1 MTLEELEKA
10 LRAADRAAATGNAGA
25 AKDAKILAAEYV
37 NRKSRTTQPL
47 PRIEP
52 PPEMPMGEQFM
63 RGAGITARGALPVA
77 IGAMAGAPAGPAGM
91 IAGGLAVP
99 AAEALTQAAN
109 VVLPQNYQIPSP
121 AGAVENL
128 MTMAGLPVPQTT
140 GERAL
145 QAASGAL
152 TGTASQ
158 LGPLSTL
165 ARTAATPTARETA
178 GLLATAPGRQLAA
191 SAPAAAA
198 GEAVTQETQNPWYG
212 MATSALA
219 GAPFGVGARAPQE
232 APTREMLQ
240 NISRQRFT
248 AAREAGIQFDPEKFG
263 QRMSSVEQSLRAE
276 GYTPTGYPALTSV
289 FNELKNTGMPKDF
302 TELNALRKM
311 IMNAQASQNPAE
323 RRLSTVLKDEFDDY
337 VLSAPQGDVVGAG
350 TKAGAEAWREG
361 RNVYSRLMKS
371 EVFEKMLEDA
381 QLDVSKFTQSG
392 TENSLAQQ
400 LRQLAKNPKRMRM
413 FTKDE
418 QEAIKKA
425 AKGGTT
431 QNLLKFYGRFSPTS
445 SVGAIFGG
453 GASVYEPTIGV
464 PFTLGAMGARV
475 GATKMR
481 ERSIEDLA
489 AQMRAGMPLQGGPNI
504 APGLTGARGLLSP
517 LYTPYTIQ
525 LEEGG
530 VGGL

>member
-1 MTLEELEKA
+1 MDVRMPDGTIIRNVPPGTTKQQLLEKYSRMSGA
-10 LRAADRAAATGNAGA
+10 SAQAASPTA
-25 AKDAKILAAEYV
+25 
-37 NRKSRTTQPL
+37 P
-47 PRIEP
+47 PMIEP
-52 PPEMPMGEQFM
+52 PPETPMSEQFM

-77 IGAMAGAPAGPAGM
+77 LGAMAGAPAGPAGM

-109 VVLPQNYQIPSP
+109 VMLPQGYQIPSP

-178 GLLATAPGRQLAA
+178 GLLAAAPGRQLAA

-198 GEAVTQETQNPWYG
+198 GEAVTQETGSPWYG
-212 MATSALA
+212 MATAALT
-219 GAPFGVGARAPQE
+219 GAPFGVGARAPQQGPAKNMLEDLASQKFEE
-232 APTREMLQ
+232 A
-240 NISRQRFT
+240 RQ
-248 AAREAGIQFDPEKFG
+248 AGIQFDPNKFS
-263 QRMSSVEQSLRAE
+263 QRMASLEGSMRNNM
-276 GYTPTGYPALTSV
+276 GYTPTGYPGLTSI
-289 FNELKNTGMPKDF
+289 FNELKNTEMPKDF

-323 RRLSTVLKDEFDDY
+323 RRLASKLKEDFDDY
-337 VLSAPQGDVVGAG
+337 VLSSPETDIMGAG
-350 TKAGAEAWREG
+350 TKAGTSAWREG
-361 RNVYSRLMKS
+361 RNLYSRLMKS

-381 QLDVSKFTQSG
+381 ELDVSKFTQSG
-392 TENSLAQQ
+392 PENSLAQQ
-400 LRQLAKNPKRMRM
+400 LRQLAKNDKRMRL

-418 QEAIKKA
+418 QEAIRKA

-431 QNLLKFYGRFSPTS
+431 QNLLKFYGRFAPTGPVS
-445 SVGAIFGG
+445 GIFGG
-453 GASVYEPTIGV
+453 GAIMAEPTIGA
-464 PFTLGAMGARV
+464 PFTLGALGARY

-481 ERSIEDLA
+481 EQSIEDLA
-489 AQMRAGMPLQGGPNI
+489 AQMRAGAALPRQPNL
-504 APGLTGARGLLSP
+504 APGLAAGRGLLSP